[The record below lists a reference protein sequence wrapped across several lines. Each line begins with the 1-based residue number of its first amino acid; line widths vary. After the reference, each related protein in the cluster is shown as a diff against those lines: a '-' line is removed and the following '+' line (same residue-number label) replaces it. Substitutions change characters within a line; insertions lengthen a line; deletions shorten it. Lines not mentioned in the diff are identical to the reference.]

1 MERHC
6 DNAEK
11 LVEYLRTK
19 PFVLDLTYP
28 GMQEHPQHEIAACQ
42 LKRFGGVL
50 CFRLDT
56 DHETLYEKF
65 LPELKLFKHWVS
77 LGEGHSLISPK
88 DEDKE
93 KGIPADFIRV
103 AVGLEN

>member
-1 MERHC
+1 
-6 DNAEK
+6 
-11 LVEYLRTK
+11 
-19 PFVLDLTYP
+19 
-28 GMQEHPQHEIAACQ
+28 MQEHPQHEIAACQ

-103 AVGLEN
+103 AVGLENCDDLICDLERAFKRIFG

>member
-1 MERHC
+1 MNVPR
-6 DNAEK
+6 
-11 LVEYLRTK
+11 
-19 PFVLDLTYP
+19 
-28 GMQEHPQHEIAACQ
+28 QEHPQHEIAACQ

-103 AVGLEN
+103 AVGLET

>member
-1 MERHC
+1 MSV
-6 DNAEK
+6 K
-11 LVEYLRTK
+11 
-19 PFVLDLTYP
+19 
-28 GMQEHPQHEIAACQ
+28 G
-42 LKRFGGVL
+42 FGGVL

-103 AVGLEN
+103 AVGLENCDDLICDLERAFKRIFG